1 MDQDKL
7 IKNPISTNSDIEQI
21 LYQIVE
27 TTAELNRKSL
37 KSCKYKAIENNL
49 SSLVEHYNIQHLRA
63 ISRVDYSYYTT
74 ISIENQVETSD
85 SLSQF
90 RKVMRKDTME
100 EMKGRV
106 GRVGSDSGKKSV
118 NWIKY
123 DSLLLQQLFY

>member
-1 MDQDKL
+1 M
-7 IKNPISTNSDIEQI
+7 
-21 LYQIVE
+21 E
-27 TTAELNRKSL
+27 TA
-37 KSCKYKAIENNL
+37 
-49 SSLVEHYNIQHLRA
+49 
-63 ISRVDYSYYTT
+63 
-74 ISIENQVETSD
+74 D